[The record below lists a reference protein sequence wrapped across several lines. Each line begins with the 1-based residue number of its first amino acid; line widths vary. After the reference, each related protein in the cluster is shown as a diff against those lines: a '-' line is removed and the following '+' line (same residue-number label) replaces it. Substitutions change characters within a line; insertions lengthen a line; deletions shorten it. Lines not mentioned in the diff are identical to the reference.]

1 MDAAVTDCYD
11 AHGIA
16 FFRLSC
22 TLNAQDKKDFI
33 PPKKWQLLSPT
44 DPTMRRAGNAVG
56 IRCGPPA
63 RPEGRHI
70 IVMDADGADAIDI
83 VMRMLERTCAAGF
96 HARVP
101 QVQTQRGPGGRHF
114 YFFAEPGSLASTL
127 GSRAG
132 LDIAGVKTGVDIR
145 AGYRGKETNESVG
158 FVFAPPTTLK
168 PGAKPRAY
176 TLLPGPAIHEAP
188 FMPEALARA
197 IAAGG
202 CPCAGA
208 EAAAARQE
216 GLRPQVPTE
225 ATDDAPLRSGP
236 SPEGGEGGLVPAI
249 AAAGLSPLGPLTQAQ
264 EAAFKREALR
274 AVVARAGT
282 DRVGYPDSVELI
294 ANAEPVFGCPAV
306 CIKFRFAPRTSR
318 VCPVTHVEH
327 GRNNINVTLGVD
339 MKRTGLPAFFVYCY
353 SEKCVS
359 AKTKQK
365 EPKMLGLVDTASY
378 AELGIVCSGVSR
390 RSAPTRSL
398 GQTIVLLGE
407 MQKSIDRLI
416 ENPGASGAWGTV
428 TALGEIACA
437 LFTAASAFP
446 SALSCAKDMLDQLV
460 AASTLTDAE
469 KGLAARGFQH
479 AKRGSQTLDPLM
491 KLRGYAEGLL
501 GTREQELMAVREAIT
516 AHTDPALEANVP
528 LAAENLLKALDTLV
542 YVGADGTQDGYT
554 DVEYGGEFVFYV
566 WNRVAR
572 LSFDS
577 WQTSTEKKHEFY
589 LFNGATY
596 KPGQKDEFVRQ
607 AFVHLKHIAEALRE
621 VPSLRI
627 RAEKL
632 VKRIAGAGDYFIK
645 LTHYVLAEMQGE
657 VKLAACGHISPSQ
670 FHDQLDA
677 GPYIGFTNGVKDT
690 ERDIFMPIGQVG
702 RNVLVSMT
710 TKYPYV
716 YPDDPRVVLATTEI
730 TSYYATLFS
739 ADAGDAEDPLLLQAQ
754 LTMGSFVYPAN
765 VAKKIHV
772 FLGHEGNNGKSAFA
786 KFLGLTFGDYYGA
799 GNIGA
804 LTPGPRET
812 LDVEL
817 VRNCK
822 KLVVAFPE
830 AQSSDRDG
838 HSMNLK
844 LDSGKL
850 KVMTG
855 NDTVIARIIYHMP
868 KDVDI
873 MNTPFMG
880 SNNMPELDHGDPV
893 ACERV
898 RVTRFGST
906 FSSGPGDRARRV
918 YKCVPDLKSK
928 LTEWAPF
935 HMLMLLGWLRLF
947 NAAGRKLDAGDEHA
961 AGSFANLAVLA
972 QTPEGKLRCWV
983 EANYTRVAD
992 KANGTKLE
1000 DLYTAYTAMAPPVHT
1015 KVLGKILFAKMLELI
1030 YPGIGGHR
1038 GKDGSKGIFL
1048 LR

>member
-1 MDAAVTDCYD
+1 
-11 AHGIA
+11 
-16 FFRLSC
+16 
-22 TLNAQDKKDFI
+22 
-33 PPKKWQLLSPT
+33 
-44 DPTMRRAGNAVG
+44 
-56 IRCGPPA
+56 
-63 RPEGRHI
+63 
-70 IVMDADGADAIDI
+70 
-83 VMRMLERTCAAGF
+83 
-96 HARVP
+96 
-101 QVQTQRGPGGRHF
+101 
-114 YFFAEPGSLASTL
+114 
-127 GSRAG
+127 
-132 LDIAGVKTGVDIR
+132 LDIDGVKAGVDIR
-145 AGYRGKETNESVG
+145 AGYRDHVKETNESVG
-158 FVFAPPTTLK
+158 FVFAPPTILA
-168 PGAKPRAY
+168 PGRAY
-176 TLLPGPAIHEAP
+176 ILLPGPAIHEAP
-188 FMPEALARA
+188 FMPDALARA
-197 IAAGG
+197 IVDGG
-202 CPCAGA
+202 CPCAGGEA
-208 EAAAARQE
+208 AKAAAAQE
-216 GLRPQVPTE
+216 QVPFRRAPERSSYSSYSAEGSETE
-225 ATDDAPLRSGP
+225 ATDDAALRSAEGGFAPATAAGP
-236 SPEGGEGGLVPAI
+236 SAPR
-249 AAAGLSPLGPLTQAQ
+249 PLTPAQ
-264 EAAFKREALR
+264 EVAFKREALR
-274 AVVARAGT
+274 AVMARAGT

-306 CIKFRFAPRTSR
+306 CIKFRIKRGTLR
-318 VCPVTHVEH
+318 VCPVTRNVHES
-327 GRNNINVTLGVD
+327 NNINVKLKVD
-339 MKRTGLPAFFVYCY
+339 MKGPSATGLPAFFVYCY
-353 SEKCVS
+353 SEKCAS
-359 AKTKQK
+359 AKKKQK
-365 EPKMLGLVDTASY
+365 KDRMLALVDPASY
-378 AELGIVCSGVSR
+378 EELGIVCSGVSR
-390 RSAPTRSL
+390 RSAPTQSL

-416 ENPGASGAWGTV
+416 ENPGASGTWGTV

-446 SALSCAKDMLDQLV
+446 SPLSCAKDMLDQLV

-469 KGLAARGFQH
+469 KENAVRGFQH
-479 AKRGSQTLDPLM
+479 AKRGSQTLDPLT
-491 KLRGYAEGLL
+491 KLKGYAEGLL
-501 GTREQELMAVREAIT
+501 GTREQELMRVRETIV

-528 LAAENLLKALDTLV
+528 LAAENMLKALDTLV

-577 WQTSTEKKHEFY
+577 WQTATEKKHEFY

-657 VKLAACGHISPSQ
+657 VKLAACGHISPSA

-716 YPDDPRVVLATTEI
+716 YPDDPRVVLATAEI

-739 ADAGDAEDPLLLQAQ
+739 ADASDPEDPLLRQAQ

-772 FLGHEGNNGKSAFA
+772 FLGPEGNNGKSAFA
-786 KFLGLTFGDYYGA
+786 KFLNLTFGDYYGA

-868 KDVDI
+868 QDVDI

-906 FSSGPGDRARRV
+906 FTSGPEDRARRV

-935 HMLMLLGWLRLF
+935 HMLMLLGYLRLF

-972 QTPEGKLRCWV
+972 QTPEGRLRLWV

-992 KANGTKLE
+992 KANGTRLE
-1000 DLYTAYTAMAPPVHT
+1000 DLYTAYIAMAPPVHA
-1015 KVLGKILFAKMLELI
+1015 KVLGRNHFAKMLESI
-1030 YPGIGGHR
+1030 YPGIGPHR
-1038 GKDGSKGIFL
+1038 SAEARGIYL